1 MALMLSPLRETL
13 LKKVCP
19 DKPRIY
25 CHRGKAAISRAAGTY
40 ILQTERKIIMPN
52 FNTGRYTVTQKYL
65 MTRGQALSFPA
76 KFFNTNFKK
85 DEVYG
90 VVVDIPLAADVLT
103 TMVCFINGAA
113 NLYFNNGGEYTGA
126 SQKYRNLVQAA
137 HNLVA
142 NAGQLIPNAEKV
154 NQFDLPIGRTNN
166 VFLLTKNAVYKV
178 AIPAGI
184 IPEDEPEKRNVYV
197 LYQRVLNELRSCQLK
212 DDAERRKAASK

>member
-1 MALMLSPLRETL
+1 
-13 LKKVCP
+13 
-19 DKPRIY
+19 
-25 CHRGKAAISRAAGTY
+25 
-40 ILQTERKIIMPN
+40 MPN
-52 FNTGRYTVTQKYL
+52 FNTGRYSVTQKYL

-76 KFFNTNFKK
+76 KFFDTNFKK

-90 VVVDIPLAADVLT
+90 VVIDIPLGPDVLT

-126 SQKYRNLVQAA
+126 SQKYRNLVQAT

-142 NAGQLIPNAEKV
+142 NAGQLIPKAEKV
-154 NQFDLPIGRTNN
+154 RQFDLPIGRTNN
-166 VFLLTKNAVYKV
+166 VYLLTKNAVYKV

-184 IPEDEPEKRNVYV
+184 IPEEEQEKRNIYV

-212 DDAERRKAASK
+212 DDAEMRRAASK